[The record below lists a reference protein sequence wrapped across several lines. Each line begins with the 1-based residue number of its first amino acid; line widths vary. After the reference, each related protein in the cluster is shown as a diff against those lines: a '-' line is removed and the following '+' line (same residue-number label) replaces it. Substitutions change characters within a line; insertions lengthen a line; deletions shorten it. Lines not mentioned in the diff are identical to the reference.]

1 MYGLQET
8 IIKALEALLLRGR
21 ENSPFSIN
29 GIQIIVFLF
38 ITECRLYRSEAI
50 NSYDAEA
57 DERKNE

>member
-1 MYGLQET
+1 MSGLQET

-38 ITECRLYRSEAI
+38 NIECWFYRSKTI
-50 NSYDAEA
+50 YCYDTEA
-57 DERKNE
+57 DKWENE